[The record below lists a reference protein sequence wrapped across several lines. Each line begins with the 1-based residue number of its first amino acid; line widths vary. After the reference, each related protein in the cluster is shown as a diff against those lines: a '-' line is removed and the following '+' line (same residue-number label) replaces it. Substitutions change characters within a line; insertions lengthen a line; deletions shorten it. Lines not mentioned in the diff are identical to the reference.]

1 MTLGRTSSGAVK
13 IKVEDGTTRAVNCAC
28 CGALGC
34 DAIPLSEQGGL
45 EAYPD
50 ATETMW
56 REWNKGGTVSVSMH
70 YSEGPCSVSS
80 SEIFNVPAGAC
91 LVSWR
96 HAEPSSCG
104 FSPYPGYYN
113 EQSYLT
119 LTMGALRL
127 ETPTPG
133 EYNYKTVVYA
143 WAYCPSQLSYGV
155 NCYSCGMGWS
165 NSNDN
170 GSYSSYS
177 FFRVPGLTTTVL
189 DTTVY
194 AHSVCVSFF
203 EGGGA
208 SGSLSAL
215 FTPTPSP

>member
-1 MTLGRTSSGAVK
+1 MTLGRTSSGAIK
-13 IKVEDGTTRAVNCAC
+13 IKTDGDAGLRAVECAC
-28 CGALGC
+28 CGGGC
-34 DAIPLSEQGGL
+34 VIPLSEQGGL

-70 YSEGPCSVSS
+70 YSEGGCSVSS
-80 SEIFNVPAGAC
+80 SEIFDVPAGAC
-91 LVSWR
+91 SVSWR

-104 FSPYPGYYN
+104 FSPYPGYYYN
-113 EQSYLT
+113 TQSYLT
-119 LTMGALRL
+119 LTMGVLRL

-143 WAYCPSQLSYGV
+143 WAYCPSQLNYGF

-170 GSYSSYS
+170 GYYSSYS
-177 FFRVPGLTTTVL
+177 FFQVPGLTTTVL

-203 EGGGA
+203 EGGFA

>member
-1 MTLGRTSSGAVK
+1 MTLGRTTSGAIK
-13 IKVEDGTTRAVNCAC
+13 IKTDGGLRAVNCAC
-28 CGALGC
+28 CGSLGC

-80 SEIFNVPAGAC
+80 SETFDVPAGAC

-104 FSPYPGYYN
+104 FSPYPGYYYT
-113 EQSYLT
+113 EESHLT
-119 LTMGALRL
+119 LTMGVLRL

-143 WAYCPSQLSYGV
+143 RASCPSQNSPYNYGGF
-155 NCYSCGMGWS
+155 NCYSCTMGWS
-165 NSNDN
+165 NRDD
-170 GSYSSYS
+170 SYYYY
-177 FFRVPGLTTTVL
+177 FRVPGLTTTVL

-194 AHSVCVSFF
+194 ATSVCSTFF
-203 EGGGA
+203 GGGSA

-215 FTPTPSP
+215 FTPN

>member
-1 MTLGRTSSGAVK
+1 MTLGRTSSGAIK
-13 IKVEDGTTRAVNCAC
+13 IKTNGDAGLRAVECAC
-28 CGALGC
+28 CGGGC
-34 DAIPLSEQGGL
+34 VIPLSEQGDL

-70 YSEGPCSVSS
+70 YSEGGCSVSS

-155 NCYSCGMGWS
+155 NCYSCTMGWS
-165 NSNDN
+165 NRDD
-170 GSYSSYS
+170 SYYYY
-177 FFRVPGLTTTVL
+177 FRVPGLTTTVL

-194 AHSVCVSFF
+194 ATSVCSTFF
-203 EGGGA
+203 GGGSA

-215 FTPTPSP
+215 FTPN